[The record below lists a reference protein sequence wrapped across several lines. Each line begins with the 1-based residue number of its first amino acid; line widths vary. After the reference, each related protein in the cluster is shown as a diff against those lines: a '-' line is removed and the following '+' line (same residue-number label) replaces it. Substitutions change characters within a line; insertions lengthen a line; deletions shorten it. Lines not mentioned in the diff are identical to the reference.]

1 MSYVIVLVI
10 VSTKNILHG
19 VVHQVNLVESVAVKP
34 VYTKNRNPI
43 ARDLKTV
50 KYRPRIKPNKKKVYV
65 RENNKF
71 KFVGY
76 E

>member
-1 MSYVIVLVI
+1 VNSAV
-10 VSTKNILHG
+10 N
-19 VVHQVNLVESVAVKP
+19 VVVKP
-34 VYTKNRNPI
+34 VYTRNRNPI
-43 ARDLKTV
+43 ARDLKNV
-50 KYRPRIKPNKKKVYV
+50 KYRSRIKPSKKKVYV

>member
-1 MSYVIVLVI
+1 
-10 VSTKNILHG
+10 
-19 VVHQVNLVESVAVKP
+19 VNLVESVAVKP